1 MSRALLLIL
10 FLAAA
15 PLSAQVTPTIEAG
28 ASFAAARNVARDVG
42 GTRVSD
48 GTLLG
53 AQVVLRASVFALR
66 GEYFEGKVRQDGT
79 GPDVGIVEGNA
90 VLSAQFHPWI
100 SIGLGVRAHHEDD
113 AQPERWLAWTLGGRF
128 EAPIIG
134 RNLRAHGEFHQGIGG
149 TVNFP
154 QKSVDAR
161 SGEVGLTILFSRS
174 PVWVGIGSRIDEE
187 EGAGRIRTR
196 QRLAVTIGF
205 AR

>member
-1 MSRALLLIL
+1 MIRALALL
-10 FLAAA
+10 LAAA
-15 PLSAQVTPTIEAG
+15 PLVAQAPPRLEAG
-28 ASFAAARNVARDVG
+28 ASFAATRHVARDGG

-53 AQVVLRASVFALR
+53 AQVALRAAPFTLR
-66 GEYFEGKVRQDGT
+66 GEYLEGKVREDGT
-79 GPDVGIVEGNA
+79 GPDVRVVEGSA
-90 VLSAQFHPWI
+90 ELSAQFHPWI
-100 SIGLGVRAHHEDD
+100 AVGLGLRVHREEE
-113 AQPERWLAWTLGGRF
+113 AQPERWLVWTLGGRF

-134 RNLRAHGEFHQGIGG
+134 RALRAHGEFHQGIGG

-161 SGEVGLTILFSRS
+161 SGEVGLTLLFTES
-174 PVWVGIGSRIDEE
+174 PIWVGVASRIGEE

-196 QRLAVTIGF
+196 QRLTVTIGF